1 MAINV
6 HLHNKIN
13 KIHILR
19 PDLSDVSSQ
28 RIDIAIIRKD
38 IKIKYL
44 LIIQFEYISKP
55 HI

>member
-19 PDLSDVSSQ
+19 PDLSNIYSQ
-28 RIDIAIIRKD
+28 QIDSVIIAKN

-44 LIIQFEYISKP
+44 LIILFEFILKP

>member
-19 PDLSDVSSQ
+19 PDLSDISSQ
-28 RIDIAIIRKD
+28 RIDSVIITED
-38 IKIKYL
+38 IKIKHPQ
-44 LIIQFEYISKP
+44 II
-55 HI
+55 